1 MIVETGLEIR
11 SETGSLGGYLGIL
24 NLSPRTFG
32 SWTKPAA
39 PGAAVSTVPP
49 KPVPTGSL
57 EPEQLSNVVT
67 RLRNLAHRRHRTY
80 GLPGLWSQFRGEL
93 PRACFRRLA
102 TRVRA
107 EVIRARRQRLQRYEF
122 LHPDVAHSLD
132 YTEMPREGPGAPK
145 TYLAKIMDDFA
156 RLKLKHALTNRKGPV
171 VASSIVDQ
179 HLSTS
184 RKPLVFKFDL
194 EFDTEDFYELLLLH
208 KVVPLPSPASYPP
221 FNGKT
226 ERSYRD
232 VKDWLREFQGE
243 LYWSR
248 EELEAELDVCFHE
261 ISDLDP
267 RPVLGGATSRV
278 IYEEAPR
285 SDVNPETFF
294 RDAVTLYDKVMRKS
308 SKAPRVHDAWRYV
321 AKETLKQYGLVRYSR
336 P

>member
-24 NLSPRTFG
+24 NLSPRTYG
-32 SWTKPAA
+32 SWTRPAA
-39 PGAAVSTVPP
+39 TGVAASLPPP
-49 KPVPTGSL
+49 KPVPSVPL
-57 EPEQLSNVVT
+57 EPEKLSNVLT
-67 RLRNLAHRRHRTY
+67 RLRHLAHGRHRTY
-80 GLPGLWSQFRGEL
+80 GLPGLWNQFREL
-93 PRACFRRLA
+93 PRAFFRRLA
-102 TRVRA
+102 RGVRA

-145 TYLAKIMDDFA
+145 RYLAKIMDDFA
-156 RLKLKHALTNRKGPV
+156 RLKLKHALTHRKGPV
-171 VASSIVDQ
+171 VAGSIVDQ
-179 HLSTS
+179 HLSTC

-243 LYWSR
+243 LYWSD
-248 EELEAELDVCFHE
+248 EELETELQLCFRQ
-261 ISDLDP
+261 SDALDP
-267 RPVLGGATSRV
+267 RPVLGGLTAKASYETS
-278 IYEEAPR
+278 PR
-285 SDVNPETFF
+285 ADVNPEIFF
-294 RDAVTLYDKVMRKS
+294 SKAVTLFDKVMRQT
-308 SKAPRVHDAWRYV
+308 SKPPRVHDAWRYV